1 MKISG
6 LIKCES
12 KVHDLTNHQIL
23 LEECRKRE
31 EVYAGVANLAIHMGS
46 LGFHCATGEMTLPLH
61 LPVILWI
68 VYRLLRNMRRRKKL
82 RAAALQRKLKLKK
95 IQLRNVAIP
104 TMLALL
110 APGLEHLGAVG
121 LNELVVDLH
130 GGPIGSVPIHVSDM
144 PNILDGSGPIDGV
157 QNQDFHLYGATTAAL
172 SGNNFCLASLVRL
185 CS

>member
-1 MKISG
+1 MKDSY
-6 LIKCES
+6 LVSRES
-12 KVHDLTNHQIL
+12 KVHGLSNHQIL

-31 EVYAGVANLAIHMGS
+31 EVYAGIANLAIHMGS
-46 LGFHCATGEMTLPLH
+46 LGFHCVTGGMMLPIH

-82 RAAALQRKLKLKK
+82 RAVALERKLKLKK
-95 IQLRNVAIP
+95 ISQRNVAIP

-110 APGLEHLGAVG
+110 APGLETLGAEG

-130 GGPIGSVPIHVSDM
+130 GGPTGALGIHVHDM
-144 PNILDGSGPIDGV
+144 PNLLDGSGPIGGV
-157 QNQDFHLYGATTAAL
+157 QDQDFHLYGATTAAL
-172 SGNNFCLASLVRL
+172 SGNNFCLASLVRS